1 MQSILFPEFT
11 PDKFGAGVGN
21 VQGLGT
27 DAGGADGGGKK
38 KGGGGSAAAN
48 ALAASKERTEVLK
61 KEANTLFD
69 MALMQDKIYDLGQKG
84 GKQAILDLTFEKD
97 RLKIL
102 GEYDVKA
109 TKVDNTANKS
119 C

>member
-1 MQSILFPEFT
+1 MQDVLFPEFT

-27 DAGGADGGGKK
+27 DPGGADGGGTKK
-38 KGGGGSAAAN
+38 NKGEAAAN

-84 GKQAILDLTFEKD
+84 GKQAILDLTLEKD

-109 TKVDNTANKS
+109 TKVDNTANKG